1 MTPESSL
8 LPTHLSKWG
17 TTGDVTARPA
27 TLGPSTV
34 QIQLACYVQKNEYCA
49 GRSSSSD
56 PVECTVT
63 KLARLKSVE
72 RIYFSQHDDIV
83 AKSVQMHRDGK
94 CNSNSQQQW
103 TTPAG
108 TTSCSS
114 MFACCDP
121 PNDAIGELVDLGA
134 ESLSSLC
141 DGIVKL
147 L

>member
-1 MTPESSL
+1 M
-8 LPTHLSKWG
+8 PTYLSKWG
-17 TTGDVTARPA
+17 TNGDVIQRRA

-34 QIQLACYVQKNEYCA
+34 DIHLACYVQKNEYCA

-72 RIYFSQHDDIV
+72 RIGFSEHEDIV
-83 AKSVQMHRDGK
+83 AKRNQMHADGK
-94 CNSNSQQQW
+94 CNHERC
-103 TTPAG
+103 PHDVY
-108 TTSCSS
+108 
-114 MFACCDP
+114 CCDP